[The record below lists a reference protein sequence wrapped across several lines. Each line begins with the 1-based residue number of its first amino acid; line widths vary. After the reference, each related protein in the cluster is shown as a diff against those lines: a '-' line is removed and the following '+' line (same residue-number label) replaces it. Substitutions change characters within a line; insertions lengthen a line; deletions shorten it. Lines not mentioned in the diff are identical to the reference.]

1 MVRGCGSSSGRGC
14 GSSSGGSSSA
24 SSSVSVVNCGV
35 NVEGQY
41 FMSFEYAPYDLRA
54 IMQSADVPLSPLH
67 VALVIYQLLKA
78 LAYCHQRSIVHC
90 NVKPSSILLA
100 AK

>member
-1 MVRGCGSSSGRGC
+1 MSG
-14 GSSSGGSSSA
+14 
-24 SSSVSVVNCGV
+24 VDFV
-35 NVEGQY
+35 GQY
-41 FMSFEYAPYDLRA
+41 FMSFEYAPYDMRA
-54 IMQSADVPLSPLH
+54 IVKADDVPLSTLH
-67 VALVIYQLLKA
+67 IAMIMYQLLKA